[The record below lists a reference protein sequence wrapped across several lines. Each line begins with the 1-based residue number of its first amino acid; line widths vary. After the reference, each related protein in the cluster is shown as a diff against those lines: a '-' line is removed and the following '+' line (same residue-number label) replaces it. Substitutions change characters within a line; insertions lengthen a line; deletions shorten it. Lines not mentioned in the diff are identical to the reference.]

1 MHSLLDAVLSVGREL
16 DLEQV
21 LRRIIEAAVALTD
34 SEYGALGVIGDH
46 HELDQFVHVGLDP
59 EQAARIGELP
69 SGQGI
74 LGELIHRPEPLRLRN
89 LTEHPA
95 SHGFPPNHPP
105 MHSFLGV
112 PIRVREVVF
121 GNIYLSEKRGGA
133 EFDEEDEA
141 VLGTLAV
148 AAGVAI
154 DNARLYHES
163 RRRTRWLE
171 ALAGINRSLLSGS
184 PPDEVLRLIARGAM
198 EVADADS
205 ACVLMPAEDTDRLR
219 ITVAEGQP
227 AERLLGSTLPGDE
240 SLAVVAAR
248 TGEPVVA
255 GDLRAEPRARLSPGV
270 EEDHGP
276 AVAVPMPTR
285 EESGGALR
293 LTRLAGRPRFDDTE
307 VGLLSNFAAQAALAL
322 ELGRHRAEA
331 EQLALLHDRDRIA
344 RDLHDLAI
352 QRLFATGMTLQSAA
366 PLIEHPAAAERVGRA
381 VDDLDE
387 TIKIIRSTIFALRTA
402 EQGGGDP
409 ASLRR
414 RLARAVGEV
423 GGHLGFTPSL
433 RVEGA
438 VDARVPADV
447 AEELLAVLAEALS
460 NTLRHARARRVDVA
474 LSVRDRIVLT
484 VTDDGVGLGD
494 NEPRGGLL
502 NMRSRAE
509 LLGGVLRLEPG
520 TAEGGGTRIHWEVP
534 FPAQGE

>member
-34 SEYGALGVIGDH
+34 SQYGALGVIGDRN
-46 HELDQFVHVGLDP
+46 ELDQFVHVGLDP

-69 SGQGI
+69 SGRGI
-74 LGELIHRPEPLRLRN
+74 LGELIHRPEPLRLKD

-95 SHGFPPNHPP
+95 SHGFPPHHPP
-105 MHSFLGV
+105 MRSFLGV
-112 PIRVREVVF
+112 PIRVRGEVF
-121 GNIYLSEKRGGA
+121 GNIYLSEKRGA

-205 ACVLMPAEDTDRLR
+205 ACILMPTEDTDRLR

-240 SLAVVAAR
+240 SLAGVAAR

-255 GDLRAEPRARLSPGV
+255 GDLRNDPRARLSPGV

-352 QRLFATGMTLQSAA
+352 QRLFATGMTLQSAG

-402 EQGGGDP
+402 EQRGGDP
-409 ASLRR
+409 TSLRR

-423 GGHLGFTPSL
+423 AGHLGFTPSL

-438 VDARVPADV
+438 VDARVPADI

-474 LSVRDRIVLT
+474 LSVRDRIVLV

-494 NEPRGGLL
+494 REPRGGLL

-509 LLGGVLRLEPG
+509 LLGGALRLEPG
-520 TAEGGGTRIHWEVP
+520 TAEGTGTRIHWEVP
-534 FPAQGE
+534 FPEEEG